1 MSSTARVLAALVA
14 GLVTGTAIS
23 WAGQPTLL
31 AIASG
36 IEPVGTLWINA
47 IRMTVIPLVVSLL
60 ISRIA
65 SEPPTSTGRIGG
77 RALLLFVLLVVGAAL
92 FTAAIGPPIVER
104 MWVDTSMVTAA
115 RVGVAGSDVVLP
127 SFRDWLIGLM
137 PTNVVKA
144 AADDAMLPLIIF
156 TALFAAGL
164 ARVRAE
170 HRRMLVSFFSAVTE
184 TTFVLVRWILALAP
198 LGVFVL
204 TLSLAARGGGGIGR
218 ALGQYVVAVCGLLAI
233 GTLALYPIAV
243 LIGGVSL
250 RRFAQACAPAQAVA
264 LSTRSSFASLPAML
278 DAAEQKLGLP
288 PQVIGLV
295 LPVAVSIFKFGAP
308 ILRMTGMLF
317 IARLYGIELHGSAV
331 ATMAVAVA
339 ALSFY
344 TPGIPSGGLF
354 VIAPVFTAF
363 GLPIEGLGL
372 LIAVDLIPDIFVTAA
387 NVTADMTVATLLSR
401 QLDATTEATARDA

>member
-1 MSSTARVLAALVA
+1 
-14 GLVTGTAIS
+14 
-23 WAGQPTLL
+23 
-31 AIASG
+31 
-36 IEPVGTLWINA
+36 
-47 IRMTVIPLVVSLL
+47 
-60 ISRIA
+60 
-65 SEPPTSTGRIGG
+65 
-77 RALLLFVLLVVGAAL
+77 
-92 FTAAIGPPIVER
+92 
-104 MWVDTSMVTAA
+104 
-115 RVGVAGSDVVLP
+115 
-127 SFRDWLIGLM
+127 
-137 PTNVVKA
+137 
-144 AADDAMLPLIIF
+144 
-156 TALFAAGL
+156 
-164 ARVRAE
+164 
-170 HRRMLVSFFSAVTE
+170 MLVRFFGAITE

-204 TLSLAARGGGGIGR
+204 SLSLAARGGGGIGR

-233 GTLALYPIAV
+233 CTLALYPIAA

-250 RRFAQACAPAQAVA
+250 RRFAQACAPAQTVA

-288 PQVIGLV
+288 PQVSGLV

-317 IARLYGIELHGSAV
+317 IARLYGIELHGAAV

-344 TPGIPSGGLF
+344 TPGIPSGSLF

-372 LIAVDLIPDIFVTAA
+372 LLAVDLIPDMFVTAT

-401 QLDATTEATARDA
+401 HVYATTEATAREGSVRDPSPALRESGRGT